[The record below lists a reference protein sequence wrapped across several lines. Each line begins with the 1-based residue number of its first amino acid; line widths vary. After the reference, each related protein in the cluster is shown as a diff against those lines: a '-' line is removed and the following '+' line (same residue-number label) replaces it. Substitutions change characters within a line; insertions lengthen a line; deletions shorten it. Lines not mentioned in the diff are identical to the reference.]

1 MSTDVAALLEGS
13 GWLLTYGAIFLGGLA
28 LNLTPCVYPLIPI
41 TVSFFAGRGEHRKAH
56 AVGLSLLYV
65 LGIAMTYSA
74 IGVAA
79 ALSGQMLGFLLQKPL
94 VLLMFSE
101 LMVVLALSQFGL
113 FELRAASFLVSR
125 HREGSETLQAL
136 SMGLVAGI
144 VAAPCIGPFVLG
156 LLLYVGHTRD
166 PFTGFTMFLTL
177 ALGLGFPYFILGLFT
192 GALKSLPRSGDWMVG
207 VKKVFGFVLLALA
220 LSFVEPLLGER
231 LYSYG
236 LAALALAAFG
246 TFVVRYALRKG
257 RVGRV
262 VATGAALVGL
272 LAFGVMSQTS
282 VPAPDWV
289 PYSAS
294 ALEGAAAAGKP
305 VVIDFY
311 ADWCLPCKEMD
322 LVTFSQAE
330 VLEAAGRMV
339 MIKADVTLETMK
351 ATREA
356 VPRFGVEGVPTVV
369 FLDGEGREREDLRL
383 GSFVRAPDML
393 ARMRALES
401 DGRGGGG

>member
-1 MSTDVAALLEGS
+1 M
-13 GWLLTYGAIFLGGLA
+13 
-28 LNLTPCVYPLIPI
+28 
-41 TVSFFAGRGEHRKAH
+41 
-56 AVGLSLLYV
+56 
-65 LGIAMTYSA
+65 
-74 IGVAA
+74 
-79 ALSGQMLGFLLQKPL
+79 
-94 VLLMFSE
+94 
-101 LMVVLALSQFGL
+101 
-113 FELRAASFLVSR
+113 
-125 HREGSETLQAL
+125 
-136 SMGLVAGI
+136 
-144 VAAPCIGPFVLG
+144 
-156 LLLYVGHTRD
+156 
-166 PFTGFTMFLTL
+166 
-177 ALGLGFPYFILGLFT
+177 
-192 GALKSLPRSGDWMVG
+192 
-207 VKKVFGFVLLALA
+207 
-220 LSFVEPLLGER
+220 
-231 LYSYG
+231 
-236 LAALALAAFG
+236 
-246 TFVVRYALRKG
+246 
-257 RVGRV
+257 